1 MDWIKIVKENK
12 KPKLMPRFEAQT
24 TGQMG
29 EGLS

>member
-12 KPKLMPRFEAQT
+12 KPKLMPRFEAQI

-29 EGLS
+29 KA

>member
-12 KPKLMPRFEAQT
+12 KPKMMPRFEAQA

-29 EGLS
+29 KA